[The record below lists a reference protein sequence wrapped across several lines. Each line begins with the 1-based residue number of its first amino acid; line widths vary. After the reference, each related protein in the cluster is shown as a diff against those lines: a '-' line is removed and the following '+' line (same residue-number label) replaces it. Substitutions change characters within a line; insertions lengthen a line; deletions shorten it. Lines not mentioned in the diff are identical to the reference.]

1 LSPTTTHV
9 PIRQDKTEDEVV
21 VFVFATV
28 DVQESATAL

>member
-1 LSPTTTHV
+1 LSPINTYV